1 MSIYIHIYLNK
12 QFSPYNVTCLQ
23 GWAFG
28 IKEAIGVLIHG
39 RHYFPCYKHFP
50 VACHSIVEIL
60 WAFSHLL
67 WCAYCFCLYSAG
79 FWVDIFLRFF
89 LLTLLGVMV
98 TLDYI
103 WSELQFRNWGHN
115 LNSEIIILACFEVD
129 QYTFEGGRHTHLW
142 SRCWGSNIHLESGPH
157 LLEAYTRT
165 KKKAFSG
172 WKILCSLPACS
183 CFANTSISSP
193 ALKSTLEFQHVV

>member
-12 QFSPYNVTCLQ
+12 LLSPYNVTCFQ

-50 VACHSIVEIL
+50 VACHSVVEIL

-67 WCAYCFCLYSAG
+67 WCAYCFCLCSAG

-129 QYTFEGGRHTHLW
+129 QYTFEGGRHTPLIQVLRIKHTPW
-142 SRCWGSNIHLESGPH
+142 IWTTSAGSL
-157 LLEAYTRT
+157 YKDK

-193 ALKSTLEFQHVV
+193 ALKSSLEFQHVV